1 MYNVIEVCL
10 VGVNMINKKNL
21 GLVLGLVL
29 SLYTISPAIAQ
40 EEVVAEDAA
49 TEQETT
55 LKEESEVKVD
65 RETPEKV
72 TELINKKDYEAA
84 LPLIDAYIASKPKKY
99 QGYKLR
105 GDVYYALRRYD
116 LAVQDYQKAVDI
128 KTDNDKLAT
137 GTKVLSAVVLGA
149 DKQEQY
155 QNPELGLLYA
165 RLMYA
170 QKAVNSNMYEV
181 SLKKALEYNSHQYLP
196 TPKKEEISK
205 INCPQKYG
213 KIFNPQGVDADISA
227 IIDDIEK
234 KHFSEAV
241 YKLPKLTSECPNYY
255 LGQYLTGVVMVGM
268 EQEQEAINAF
278 HNALKL
284 NPKDFESYASLGLL
298 YYEKAEKTFNK
309 DYVQKSIDNFNKAIA
324 LNPNCHTY
332 YFYLG
337 LNQLE
342 LGNYDI
348 AVGNF
353 KKSLSI
359 KNNDYNSM
367 YYKSIAQ
374 YLQKDYYG
382 VISETTNML
391 YRRVSNYNSVLY
403 LRALAYYKMK
413 DTESAIADIEKI
425 HQSLNDIYNIDV
437 KPLTPKEQVLD
448 TYLYYLQSRISRD
461 NGMGAKSD
469 LQKAY
474 KNPVIAL
481 LDTRKNDFEHANF
494 KLTNSDIEKQYEYL
508 VTTFDDLGV
517 GFEYLNP
524 DYKIVAK
531 SKTSPAQ
538 TSEKVAVNSQ
548 EEQKVQGEEKT
559 QEPEVDKLPQANEM
573 PQQQEISQKV
583 EEQPGQQSESEV
595 EESLAEDVETV
606 QANDEDDMVKK
617 LSEFVAAEKKF
628 AQESQEEIAEK
639 TLLAEEN
646 SPVTVF
652 DPDTLIFASDNE
664 QKEELPVAEKKEITE
679 NLTTENSK
687 VEEEKPQLRE
697 DSDTQEVVQSEN
709 LEEPELVKQAEQKV
723 EEVIQSEQTQSTEL
737 VEQAA
742 QVEKAEQV
750 EKQIEKVEQQL
761 EEVMQTEQATQAVQ
775 DVLTDAENVL
785 QTKETP
791 IENKK
796 INLPI
801 KEKYANVD
809 LSEFEVK
816 TKKTPDVKEEDEVI
830 FLEPESL
837 FKKKE
842 KEVQER
848 LNNLTLVPASN
859 VQPKD
864 EKLALPAT
872 SSKQT
877 VDVNITKISDEPV
890 NVDEVS
896 ISEQSENHEEP
907 ALIEPEEINF
917 PEKIVK
923 SVEKASEVVA
933 DEAAVDETPTVKNF
947 TKGDLTEKVVN
958 EIETKE
964 ELVEEKPSEDA
975 ISEEPLAEDVKEP
988 VAEEVS
994 EENLAQEI
1002 QSEKP
1007 EKQKKIKKSK
1017 QKDNLIIAVG
1027 GNVDDYA
1034 VQPEEKVKKEK
1045 PKKKNKAKK
1054 AEKSDVQTPAII
1066 EDEVQSEQ
1074 TAESATLQ
1082 TEEVSEINKE
1092 ELPGTEQKPELRMP
1106 ENQTVSETTQSVEEK
1121 ELQQEPTVKKE
1132 VAVTP
1137 NVGKSEVE
1145 ETEPEQPQET
1155 KVEEEKDVVTE
1166 SEQPQVTKVEEEKE
1180 VTTELEQPQVSDVE
1194 EENEVAES
1202 EEVEDEQAQVQQ
1214 KPKKISFWKRLFS
1227 RKKPAQTPEVEPVA
1241 E

>member
-1 MYNVIEVCL
+1 M
-10 VGVNMINKKNL
+10 
-21 GLVLGLVL
+21 
-29 SLYTISPAIAQ
+29 
-40 EEVVAEDAA
+40 
-49 TEQETT
+49 
-55 LKEESEVKVD
+55 
-65 RETPEKV
+65 
-72 TELINKKDYEAA
+72 
-84 LPLIDAYIASKPKKY
+84 
-99 QGYKLR
+99 
-105 GDVYYALRRYD
+105 
-116 LAVQDYQKAVDI
+116 
-128 KTDNDKLAT
+128 
-137 GTKVLSAVVLGA
+137 
-149 DKQEQY
+149 
-155 QNPELGLLYA
+155 
-165 RLMYA
+165 
-170 QKAVNSNMYEV
+170 
-181 SLKKALEYNSHQYLP
+181 
-196 TPKKEEISK
+196 
-205 INCPQKYG
+205 
-213 KIFNPQGVDADISA
+213 
-227 IIDDIEK
+227 
-234 KHFSEAV
+234 
-241 YKLPKLTSECPNYY
+241 
-255 LGQYLTGVVMVGM
+255 
-268 EQEQEAINAF
+268 
-278 HNALKL
+278 
-284 NPKDFESYASLGLL
+284 
-298 YYEKAEKTFNK
+298 
-309 DYVQKSIDNFNKAIA
+309 QKSIDNFNKAIA

-548 EEQKVQGEEKT
+548 EEQKVQEEEKT

-750 EKQIEKVEQQL
+750 EKQIEKVEQKL

-877 VDVNITKISDEPV
+877 VDVNITKNSDEPV

-975 ISEEPLAEDVKEP
+975 ISEEPLAEDVKDP

-994 EENLAQEI
+994 EENPAQEI

-1054 AEKSDVQTPAII
+1054 AEKSDVQTPAIL

-1092 ELPGTEQKPELRMP
+1092 ELPETEQKPELRMP

-1137 NVGKSEVE
+1137 NVEKSEVE